1 MRSIDVARELNVTKP
16 RYHPPVKIFREK
28 FITMDE
34 NGFITLTDAG
44 RYVAE
49 KIYEKHLVLTEWL
62 VSLGVDRKISEH
74 DACKIEHVLSDESF
88 AALKKHI
95 SEEQ

>member
-1 MRSIDVARELNVTKP
+1 MGSEMCIRDS
-16 RYHPPVKIFREK
+16 
-28 FITMDE
+28 
-34 NGFITLTDAG
+34 GFITLTDAG

>member
-1 MRSIDVARELNVTKP
+1 MLQKR
-16 RYHPPVKIFREK
+16 
-28 FITMDE
+28 
-34 NGFITLTDAG
+34 
-44 RYVAE
+44 
-49 KIYEKHLVLTEWL
+49 IYEKHLVLTEWL

-88 AALKKHI
+88 VALKKHI

>member
-1 MRSIDVARELNVTKP
+1 MKAKIMKP
-16 RYHPPVKIFREK
+16 TSE
-28 FITMDE
+28 E
-34 NGFITLTDAG
+34 NATF
-44 RYVAE
+44 AE

>member
-1 MRSIDVARELNVTKP
+1 MPA
-16 RYHPPVKIFREK
+16 
-28 FITMDE
+28 
-34 NGFITLTDAG
+34 
-44 RYVAE
+44 
-49 KIYEKHLVLTEWL
+49 EWL

>member
-1 MRSIDVARELNVTKP
+1 MKILREGS
-16 RYHPPVKIFREK
+16 

-34 NGFITLTDAG
+34 NGFITLTDDG

-49 KIYEKHLVLTEWL
+49 KIYEKHLVLTKWL
-62 VSLGVDRKISEH
+62 ISLGVNEKISEE
-74 DACKIEHVLSDESF
+74 DACRIEHVLSDESF

-95 SEEQ
+95 RESEEVKD